1 MGFVSLGAH
10 SCIQWPTSFFK
21 FLFLGGQLL
30 LLRGVPSLL
39 KTFPDLFLVSGEC
52 CTLGLP
58 AGNLMG
64 EGLFFV
70 FSLRG
75 AVAAL
80 GVMGVSGTVEG
91 SSPSSR
97 SMFNGEGGE

>member
-1 MGFVSLGAH
+1 
-10 SCIQWPTSFFK
+10 
-21 FLFLGGQLL
+21 
-30 LLRGVPSLL
+30 
-39 KTFPDLFLVSGEC
+39 
-52 CTLGLP
+52 
-58 AGNLMG
+58 MG

-91 SSPSSR
+91 SSPSSL